1 MRTCSANWTDTFGR
15 LSNRQISKNCWCI
28 QHDKWSIG
36 DSSKNKIAVSI
47 SKDKAKLSK
56 SLSKTL
62 ENKNI
67 LSGSFICCSCVTK
80 AKESYFKTFDDSYSN
95 SATVSFHADDNSME
109 NSRKVDQINEKIV
122 RSYEK

>member
-1 MRTCSANWTDTFGR
+1 MGTCSANWTNTFGR

-28 QHDKWSIG
+28 QHDIWSIG
-36 DSSKNKIAVSI
+36 DSSKNKIVVNI
-47 SKDKAKLSK
+47 SEDKAKLPK
-56 SLSKTL
+56 SLRKTL

-109 NSRKVDQINEKIV
+109 YSRKVDQINEKIV
-122 RSYEK
+122 RLYEK